1 MISEQI
7 KSFELL
13 LLFSLVQ
20 YSWINDSKDLEY
32 SWRIKQ
38 KRELQKKKL
47 YFSSIERKDQIVLIF
62 NYLK

>member
-1 MISEQI
+1 MTSEQI

-38 KRELQKKKL
+38 KRELQKKTI
-47 YFSSIERKDQIVLIF
+47 FSSIERKDQIMLIF
-62 NYLK
+62 NYIK

>member
-1 MISEQI
+1 MTSEQI

-38 KRELQKKKL
+38 KRELQKKL
-47 YFSSIERKDQIVLIF
+47 HFSSIERKDQIMLNF
-62 NYLK
+62 NYIK

>member
-38 KRELQKKKL
+38 KRELQKKL
-47 YFSSIERKDQIVLIF
+47 YFSSIERKDQIILIF

>member
-38 KRELQKKKL
+38 KRE
-47 YFSSIERKDQIVLIF
+47 SSIERKDQIILIF